1 MFKKEKAIRVYYRK
15 LVCVRVFIKAE
26 SFISHAWKSV
36 NNVKRSRGSDIT
48 SLFSNMEEN
57 ILKNELK
64 V

>member
-1 MFKKEKAIRVYYRK
+1 MFKKGKAIRVYYRK
-15 LVCVRVFIKAE
+15 LVCVGVFIKAK

-36 NNVKRSRGSDIT
+36 NNVQKSRGSDIT